1 MCFSIKTMTLTVD
14 FIGTTYSTRFDIDS
28 STAFVSEASEQL
40 CTIDEL
46 RFGEERDLPAMKA
59 LMDLGANFSVHR
71 GCPMLRVHDVPEGPV
86 AQQWLQQLADVEFG
100 STSMWAVVRNAFE
113 AHADAADAGLPE
125 QFDNIADA
133 VVAEWDDAPL
143 CAMVTRA
150 RTAAEL
156 SEGKSSTE
164 MLSFGFQPVT
174 AEQCSFECGKRL
186 NRSVA
191 AMLKHFG
198 LGADCFSLFTG
209 PEETTIELTK
219 VHGYTE
225 CYRDL
230 FSCATT
236 ICRFDETDDSFR
248 ARERG
253 LFVFAMSAKIVQQAL
268 SIVDAVVKQ
277 QLAPALAW
285 RFECERIERSP
296 IVRPHVTIAAWSV
309 ADLEKLMNDH
319 DCTNV
324 RAVLLTATAK
334 QQGDT
339 ELLAKLLQPIVQQLC
354 LLMVTHMKSLP
365 AAFFENILVANP
377 SIVVCWH
384 HADPRVVIPVGE
396 RAS

>member
-1 MCFSIKTMTLTVD
+1 
-14 FIGTTYSTRFDIDS
+14 
-28 STAFVSEASEQL
+28 
-40 CTIDEL
+40 
-46 RFGEERDLPAMKA
+46 
-59 LMDLGANFSVHR
+59 
-71 GCPMLRVHDVPEGPV
+71 MLRVHDVPEGPV
-86 AQQWLQQLADVEFG
+86 AQQWLQQEF
-100 STSMWAVVRNAFE
+100 SSSSVWAIVRE
-113 AHADAADAGLPE
+113 ALRERAADAHTSE
-125 QFDNIADA
+125 HTDNIVDA
-133 VVAEWDDAPL
+133 VVAEWEDAPL

-198 LGADCFSLFTG
+198 LGADCVSIFTG

-230 FSCATT
+230 LSRAT

-253 LFVFAMSAKIVQQAL
+253 LFVFAKIVQQAL
-268 SIVDAVVKQ
+268 SIMDAVVKQ

-384 HADPRVVIPVGE
+384 HADPRVVIPLAKEHHERFCLIHTTFDATEAKNMLLAMNADEETAHKLVGTHLATMKLRE
-396 RAS
+396 SAMRDPICTPICSGDCYE